1 MNLLIIEDE
10 PRLRHSLTELMPW
23 EKAGITGVTAAAT
36 AEEGKR
42 WLQVK
47 RPDILLVDIQLPDG
61 NGLELARQA
70 MAWNAE
76 IKAIILSGH
85 DHFPY
90 AQEALAL
97 GVKQYLLK
105 PAGQDAIVRAVA
117 EAVAERRSEIQRKH
131 DYASL
136 RRQWQAHLPAL
147 QQRTLRLGLEGGLP
161 AEAFRQRMA
170 ELGIALSADERCA
183 VLVMEPD
190 PVSPERAQ
198 AFGEDAAL
206 IHFAVGQVAEETLR
220 SMGARSALICRD
232 VDKPIAILFR
242 HDPGDGG
249 TADGD
254 AVIAIHAM
262 AGAMLEHIKTSLKLT
277 ASAGISSA
285 HGGLENV
292 PRLYKEAMFAL
303 GQRLVHGGDLV
314 IPYREG
320 GIAPPPEAA
329 AVQSERWMRELDI
342 AWSTGDERQA
352 SVAAEA
358 WIGEVCAIEQA
369 EALKE
374 EMLLLQS
381 WIVTWMYKQGWSLH
395 EVMQEDAES
404 FHHASELRTK
414 QEWSGWM
421 RSVMRRIG
429 AQSCLVRR
437 RGGNRLVAEVK
448 ELIERELHGELSL
461 QGVADRLFINA
472 SYLSRLFK
480 QEMEQ
485 PFSAYVLERRMER
498 AKEALFQG
506 KRVYDAAQAA
516 GFRDVS
522 YFTKVFRKYWGVTP
536 SEWKRG

>member
-23 EKAGITGVTAAAT
+23 EKAGITGVTSAAT

-70 MAWNAE
+70 MGWNAE
-76 IKAIILSGH
+76 VKAIILSGH

-161 AEAFRQRMA
+161 AEAFRLRMA

-183 VLVMEPD
+183 VMVMEPD

-285 HGGLENV
+285 HGG
-292 PRLYKEAMFAL
+292 
-303 GQRLVHGGDLV
+303 
-314 IPYREG
+314 
-320 GIAPPPEAA
+320 
-329 AVQSERWMRELDI
+329 
-342 AWSTGDERQA
+342 
-352 SVAAEA
+352 
-358 WIGEVCAIEQA
+358 
-369 EALKE
+369 
-374 EMLLLQS
+374 
-381 WIVTWMYKQGWSLH
+381 
-395 EVMQEDAES
+395 
-404 FHHASELRTK
+404 
-414 QEWSGWM
+414 
-421 RSVMRRIG
+421 
-429 AQSCLVRR
+429 
-437 RGGNRLVAEVK
+437 
-448 ELIERELHGELSL
+448 
-461 QGVADRLFINA
+461 
-472 SYLSRLFK
+472 
-480 QEMEQ
+480 
-485 PFSAYVLERRMER
+485 
-498 AKEALFQG
+498 
-506 KRVYDAAQAA
+506 
-516 GFRDVS
+516 
-522 YFTKVFRKYWGVTP
+522 
-536 SEWKRG
+536 